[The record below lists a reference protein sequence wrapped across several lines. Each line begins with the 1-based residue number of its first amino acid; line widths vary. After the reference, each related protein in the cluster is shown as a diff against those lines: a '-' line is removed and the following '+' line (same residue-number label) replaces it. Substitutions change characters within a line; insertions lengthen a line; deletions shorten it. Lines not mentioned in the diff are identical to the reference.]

1 MRAVNYYLNYTG
13 TAQMTNKLTEILG
26 PDGEKIYIQYDDQES
41 DELQAVG
48 YIDDIQERTE
58 RFKTTMVSTV
68 RGYSKIVLDTVQ
80 KSMTDLRTPTKVT
93 MEFGLQAGGESG
105 IPFVTKGSAQA
116 NVKVTIE
123 WDLSK
128 DKQQSPPGN

>member
-13 TAQMTNKLTEILG
+13 TAQLTKKLTAIEG
-26 PDGEKIYIQYDDQES
+26 PDGEKIYIQYDEEES

-80 KSMTDLRTPTKVT
+80 KSMTDLRTPSKVT

-123 WDLSK
+123 WNLSQE
-128 DKQQSPPGN
+128 KQQNPPGN

>member
-1 MRAVNYYLNYTG
+1 
-13 TAQMTNKLTEILG
+13 
-26 PDGEKIYIQYDDQES
+26 
-41 DELQAVG
+41 
-48 YIDDIQERTE
+48 
-58 RFKTTMVSTV
+58 MVSTV

-80 KSMTDLRTPTKVT
+80 KSMTDLRTPSKVT

-123 WDLSK
+123 WDLSQE
-128 DKQQSPPGN
+128 KQQNPPEN